1 MRIGRRLCVTFLEW
15 NPHMAHAARDNESNA
30 SVLKHSFE
38 AESVPFFDLARQS
51 RPLREK
57 IVKALARVCDS
68 GQFVLGPECGQ
79 LEESLA
85 EYCQVKH
92 AVACAS
98 GSDALL
104 LALMACGIEPADEVL
119 LPSYTFFATA
129 GAVWRLGAR
138 PVFVDIDPATYCIDP
153 KVVESHI
160 TARTRA
166 IIPVH
171 LYGQCANMRELSDIA
186 RQHDLALIEDAAQ
199 AIGSEYEGK
208 RAGTLGDVGCFSFY
222 PTKNLGGFGDGGF
235 MTTND
240 DEIAKQLKMLR
251 VHGET
256 KQYHH
261 QIVGFNSRLDSFQAA
276 VLNAKLPHLEHWIT
290 RRQANA
296 RYYDRLFREHGLH
309 EVIGLPHVAENRR
322 HVWNQYVVRVPGG
335 QRDALRE
342 FLAGQNVGTAIYYP
356 VPMHE
361 QPCFATLGYE
371 LGRLPETE
379 AAARETLALPIFP
392 ELTAHEQQ
400 RVVTEI
406 ASFYG
411 AQKRPT
417 TGYAIRPPKFL
428 SKRNSTHDS
437 EVRAPRE

>member
-1 MRIGRRLCVTFLEW
+1 
-15 NPHMAHAARDNESNA
+15 MANVARHDESNETVKKA
-30 SVLKHSFE
+30 AFE
-38 AESVPFFDLARQS
+38 IDSVPFFDLARQS

-57 IVKALARVCDS
+57 IIRSLARVCDS
-68 GQFVLGPECGQ
+68 GQFVLGPECVR

-104 LALMACGIEPADEVL
+104 LALMACGVESGDEVL

-153 KVVESHI
+153 KTVESLI
-160 TARTRA
+160 TSRTKA
-166 IIPVH
+166 ILPVH
-171 LYGQCANMRELSDIA
+171 LYGQCADMHALTDIA
-186 RQHDLALIEDAAQ
+186 RQHDLKVIEDAAQ
-199 AIGSEYEGK
+199 AIGGELDGH
-208 RAGTLGDVGCFSFY
+208 RAGSLGDVGCFSFY
-222 PTKNLGGFGDGGF
+222 PTKNLGSFGDGGF

-240 DEIAKQLKMLR
+240 DELNQQLKMLR

-261 QIVGFNSRLDSFQAA
+261 QIVGFNSRLDAFQAA

-296 RYYDRLFREHGLH
+296 RYYDRLFHEGGLH
-309 EVIGLPHVAENRR
+309 EFITLPEVVDGRR
-322 HVWNQYVVRVPGG
+322 HVWNQYVIRVPNGR
-335 QRDALRE
+335 RDALRE
-342 FLAGQNVGTAIYYP
+342 HLAQENVGTQIYYP

-361 QPCFATLGYE
+361 QPCFTSLGYE
-371 LGRLPETE
+371 LGRLPRTE
-379 AAARETLALPIFP
+379 AAARETVALPIFP

-400 RVVTEI
+400 LVVAKI
-406 ASFYG
+406 ATFFEMS
-411 AQKRPT
+411 QRPK
-417 TGYAIRPPKFL
+417 GGHAIRPPKFL
-428 SKRNSTHDS
+428 SAKSRTSNS
-437 EVRAPRE
+437 EVRAPRR

>member
-1 MRIGRRLCVTFLEW
+1 MS
-15 NPHMAHAARDNESNA
+15 NAARNNGSKSSESKP
-30 SVLKHSFE
+30 SSFE
-38 AESVPFFDLARQS
+38 IQSVPFFDLSRQS
-51 RPLREK
+51 KPLHGK
-57 IVKALARVCDS
+57 IVKALTRVCDS
-68 GQFVLGPECGQ
+68 GQFVLGPECLK
-79 LEESLA
+79 LEQSLS
-85 EYCQVKH
+85 EYCQSKH

-104 LALMACGIEPADEVL
+104 LALMACGVEPADEVL
-119 LPSYTFFATA
+119 MPSYTFFATA

-153 KVVESHI
+153 KVIESHI

-171 LYGQCANMRELSDIA
+171 LYGQCADMRAINNIA
-186 RQHDLALIEDAAQ
+186 RQHDLAVIEDAAQ
-199 AIGSEYEGK
+199 AIGAEFEGR
-208 RAGTLGDVGCFSFY
+208 RAGSLGDVGCFSFY
-222 PTKNLGGFGDGGF
+222 PTKNLGAYGDGGF
-235 MTTND
+235 LTTED
-240 DEIAKQLKMLR
+240 DEMNKCLTMLR

-261 QIVGFNSRLDSFQAA
+261 QLVGFNSRLDSFQSA

-296 RYYDRLFREHGLH
+296 RYYDRLFHEGGLH
-309 EVIGLPHVAENRR
+309 EVIGLPQVAESRR
-322 HVWNQYVVRVPGG
+322 HVWNQYVVRVHDG
-335 QRDALRE
+335 QRDALKE
-342 FLAGQNVGTAIYYP
+342 HLAQQNVGTAIYYP

-361 QPCFATLGYE
+361 QPCFASLEYQLGN
-371 LGRLPETE
+371 LPETE

-406 ASFYG
+406 AAFFG
-411 AQKRPT
+411 VGQRPA
-417 TGYAIRPPKFL
+417 GGHGIKAPKFL
-428 SKRNSTHDS
+428 SKPANASHS
-437 EVRAPRE
+437 EIRSPRE